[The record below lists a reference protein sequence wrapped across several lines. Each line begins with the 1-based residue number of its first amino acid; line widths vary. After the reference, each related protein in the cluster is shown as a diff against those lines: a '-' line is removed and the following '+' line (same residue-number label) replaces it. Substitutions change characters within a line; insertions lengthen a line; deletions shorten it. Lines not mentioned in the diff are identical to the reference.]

1 MEIDI
6 CFASLPLWIFLW
18 VRCWEEIFISWPVS
32 RLWLHSK
39 QNTVS
44 DQRRGLSRVKH
55 RESLWVA
62 EICKTS
68 KKIKRLKF
76 LLWSMLRDENLLH
89 EANIDIGE
97 NILCQPCQEMAAVIF
112 LISLMIICLSRLP
125 LYIYKVRQKKYF
137 VLLEHWAF
145 HYTNVYLNPN

>member
-6 CFASLPLWIFLW
+6 CFASLRLWIFLW

-44 DQRRGLSRVKH
+44 DQRRPVSSEAQGVSCDLPKFAK
-55 RESLWVA
+55 LQ
-62 EICKTS
+62 
-68 KKIKRLKF
+68 KKNQRLKF

-112 LISLMIICLSRLP
+112 LISVMIICLSRLP